1 MLESK
6 AKDLSLIRLRNDIAR
21 FAPDLAPRYG
31 IDLAQP
37 VEDVSEIVESEEDA
51 SLAAEAVA

>member
-21 FAPDLAPRYG
+21 FAPELAARYG
-31 IDLAQP
+31 VDVKAA
-37 VEDVSEIVESEEDA
+37 VEDVGEVVEEGEAMEE
-51 SLAAEAVA
+51 